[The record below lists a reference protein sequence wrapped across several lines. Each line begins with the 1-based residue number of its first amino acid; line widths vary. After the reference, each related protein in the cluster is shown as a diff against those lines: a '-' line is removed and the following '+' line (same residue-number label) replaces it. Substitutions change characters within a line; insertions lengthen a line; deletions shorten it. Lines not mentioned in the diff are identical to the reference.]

1 MHASK
6 RLIVKTKNA
15 KTEVWPRIYF
25 REPREIERSSH
36 GKPFAKKIGVQT
48 KYVPAHDLMVLYLI
62 PGSSG
67 ASYPR
72 LV

>member
-36 GKPFAKKIGVQT
+36 GRPFAKKIGV
-48 KYVPAHDLMVLYLI
+48 
-62 PGSSG
+62 
-67 ASYPR
+67 
-72 LV
+72 

>member
-1 MHASK
+1 MQK
-6 RLIVKTKNA
+6 RKSGPEYIS
-15 KTEVWPRIYF
+15 

-36 GKPFAKKIGVQT
+36 GRPFAKKIGVQT